1 MYCHRI
7 EGSLLITIATPY
19 LKHALSSFDDVT
31 LHGTKNAS
39 CCDMMLFRYIH
50 NLFKTGVMTSDDWF
64 SKRVSCHLV
73 CWWSDIG
80 ILYIIRFPQ
89 WYWLW
94 MIYKCLKE
102 FRYGSTLFHFSID
115 ITTKIFSTYKNILM
129 NLMVLNRSNIKL
141 YARIISH
148 SFWAWLT
155 TFHGTRRVNE
165 IPFYDF
171 SQAFCKFDF
180 IRSL

>member
-1 MYCHRI
+1 MR
-7 EGSLLITIATPY
+7 LV
-19 LKHALSSFDDVT
+19 VT
-31 LHGTKNAS
+31 W
-39 CCDMMLFRYIH
+39 CCFAI
-50 NLFKTGVMTSDDWF
+50 SIIF
-64 SKRVSCHLV
+64 SKRAWWQVMIGFQKGFHVILSVGGLISVSF
-73 CWWSDIG
+73 
-80 ILYIIRFPQ
+80 ILFDSHNDTDYEWYINVLRNLDTEALYFIFQLIWNNDNR
-89 WYWLW
+89 
-94 MIYKCLKE
+94 K
-102 FRYGSTLFHFSID
+102 
-115 ITTKIFSTYKNILM
+115 TTKIFSTYKNILM